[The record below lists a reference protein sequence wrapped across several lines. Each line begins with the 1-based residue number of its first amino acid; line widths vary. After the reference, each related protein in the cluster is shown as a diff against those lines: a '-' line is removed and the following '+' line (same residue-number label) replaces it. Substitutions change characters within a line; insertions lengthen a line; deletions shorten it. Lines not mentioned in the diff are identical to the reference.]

1 MLSGPVVVT
10 SEVKAWVGPLFARLN
25 TPHYESCCNQF
36 SSKLQSFNQ
45 VKKLHHLLH
54 VSAVGS
60 LRPAIMALR
69 DVVDV
74 ALNYRVALFE
84 VEPSGVPS
92 FQRGIQWYINVLAG
106 HPIPE
111 LQVHAA
117 NNLGTTVP
125 FFLQTEQVPEEVE
138 VRKNT

>member
-1 MLSGPVVVT
+1 
-10 SEVKAWVGPLFARLN
+10 
-25 TPHYESCCNQF
+25 
-36 SSKLQSFNQ
+36 
-45 VKKLHHLLH
+45 
-54 VSAVGS
+54 
-60 LRPAIMALR
+60 MALR

-74 ALNYRVALFE
+74 ALNYRVALFD

-111 LQVHAA
+111 LQVHAVD
-117 NNLGTTVP
+117 NLGTTAA

-138 VRKNT
+138 MRKNTQKRLIEMDKDHDVQYGVGGANYRG